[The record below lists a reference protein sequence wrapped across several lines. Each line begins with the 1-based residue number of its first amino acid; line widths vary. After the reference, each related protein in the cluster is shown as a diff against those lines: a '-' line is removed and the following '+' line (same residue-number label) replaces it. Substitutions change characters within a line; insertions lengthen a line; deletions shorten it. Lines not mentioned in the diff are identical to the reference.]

1 MYKVLEENNCECC
14 DDLGMGKDFLRCL
27 KTRKQKEKIN
37 NMTTKSKATEKLG
50 KYHYSVQGTKG

>member
-1 MYKVLEENNCECC
+1 MYKVLEENNCECF
-14 DDLGMGKDFLRCL
+14 DDLGMGKDFIRSL

-50 KYHYSVQGTKG
+50 KYHYSVQ